1 MLLLFS
7 SNVLYLQRCPHLTHC
22 VGYGKFIIMQRL
34 VCINTRHRT
43 HIEKNKTNKKQ
54 KNKTKQNKNKTKNKQ
69 TKKKTPIKNLKTLA
83 SHCVDSPSQYAV
95 LCQTI
100 SSSCCVCVR
109 LKTSPV
115 FSLSCK
121 VKKSNDS

>member
-43 HIEKNKTNKKQ
+43 HIEKNKQIKNKQKQ
-54 KNKTKQNKNKTKNKQ
+54 NKNKNKTKQNKKR
-69 TKKKTPIKNLKTLA
+69 
-83 SHCVDSPSQYAV
+83 PSK
-95 LCQTI
+95 I
-100 SSSCCVCVR
+100 
-109 LKTSPV
+109 
-115 FSLSCK
+115 
-121 VKKSNDS
+121 